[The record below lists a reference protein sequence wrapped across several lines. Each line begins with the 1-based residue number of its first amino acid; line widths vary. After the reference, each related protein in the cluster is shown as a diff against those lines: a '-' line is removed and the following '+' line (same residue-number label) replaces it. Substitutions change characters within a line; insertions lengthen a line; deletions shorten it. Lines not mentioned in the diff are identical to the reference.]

1 MLGSCDYRNKEKEN
15 LSFSY
20 IRDQD
25 VNKKWLT
32 HVRRCTPRAHR
43 NRPAHF
49 CLLQNVLFFDCLFW
63 LMSASAKR
71 LHLFFHLS
79 FYHPNTLSSLPGPS
93 SAVFFY
99 PGFLSGGSFADTS
112 RNVKSASIWLGGVFA
127 GDLCF
132 VKALSAFSWND
143 LGAKLIAPDPT
154 LRCNQLSVNLG
165 FSEQPSLVW
174 ATLLQRAVHCSLLPG
189 FWPLALSFSLI
200 VKLLGGVFLYAFH
213 SQSAWPIYLFI
224 RSHDCFRSPSKSCL
238 PTNWTTWTYFSMS

>member
-1 MLGSCDYRNKEKEN
+1 MSGSCDYWNKEKEN

-25 VNKKWLT
+25 VNKKMVDARSEACSESPSEQASPFLPATECPVLWL
-32 HVRRCTPRAHR
+32 
-43 NRPAHF
+43 F
-49 CLLQNVLFFDCLFW
+49 VLADVSLCQ
-63 LMSASAKR
+63 ASS
-71 LHLFFHLS
+71 S
-79 FYHPNTLSSLPGPS
+79 FLSSFLLSSKHSFKPS
-93 SAVFFY
+93 RSLICRLFY

-154 LRCNQLSVNLG
+154 SRCNQLSANLG

-200 VKLLGGVFLYAFH
+200 VKLLGGFFLYAFH
-213 SQSAWPIYLFI
+213 SQSARPIYLFI